1 MDIEFFPR
9 VFNISSLISDSPLKV
24 NTSRVKDKKTQEF
37 GKIIPDL
44 CSSNLF
50 KRDVDKINMTDLE
63 VIQFISFK
71 MFYAVTCG
79 AIVGYERRLNH
90 APAGFK
96 TQILV
101 CVGAMLFSV
110 SPTIAGA
117 MMVNETPR
125 VIGQIV
131 TGVGFLGAGAIMHNK
146 TNSVSGL
153 TTAAWIWFTAAIGI
167 IIGLGHGPVGIFVT
181 ATLTAVIVLVR
192 KIEMKYF
199 GPRNLK
205 VETDQQEEKEPPLRK
220 VG

>member
-1 MDIEFFPR
+1 
-9 VFNISSLISDSPLKV
+9 
-24 NTSRVKDKKTQEF
+24 
-37 GKIIPDL
+37 
-44 CSSNLF
+44 
-50 KRDVDKINMTDLE
+50 MTDLE
-63 VIQFISFK
+63 VIQFIYLK

-79 AIVGYERRLNH
+79 AIVGFERRLNN

-167 IIGLGHGPVGIFVT
+167 MIGLGHGLVGVFVT
-181 ATLTAVIVLVR
+181 VTLTAIIVLVR
-192 KIEMKYF
+192 QIEQKYF
-199 GPRNLK
+199 KTRHSKTEN
-205 VETDQQEEKEPPLRK
+205 TQEETPLRK
-220 VG
+220 AG